1 MNAAKLNLLPSLDAL
16 LRHTNVTKAAEELG
30 ISQSAMSYNLA
41 QLRKL
46 FGDDLF
52 IRTSGGLVATP
63 YARTLTRPLAA
74 VLGDVDK
81 LIKRKPLFNPAEVE
95 RSFRIAAPDATEIL
109 VFPKVLAW
117 LRREAP
123 GVQVILRPL
132 DEVDVLNDIDND
144 RLDMAIGVFT
154 NGQTHHKRKLLHND
168 EYLCLYNKTL
178 LNLPEISLSNYL
190 NTPQLVLTAGRERR
204 DVVGEELA
212 KIGLHRKIAFST
224 PHLLSTPI
232 IVKNTPIIA
241 TVHANPAR
249 YFAEIMDLE
258 VCSPPLPLPL
268 PSVPISLLWHSSNDA
283 DPCHLYMRNL
293 IVQSVTENFNRQG
306 GGIRAKQSDSI

>member
-1 MNAAKLNLLPSLDAL
+1 MSNLNLLPSLDAL

-46 FGDDLF
+46 FDDDLF

-63 YARTLTRPLAA
+63 YARTLMRPLSN
-74 VLGDVDK
+74 VLGDVEK
-81 LIKRKPLFNPAEVE
+81 LIQRKPVFNPAEIE
-95 RSFRIAAPDATEIL
+95 RSFRIAAPDASEIL
-109 VFPKVLAW
+109 LLPTVLSW
-117 LRREAP
+117 LRQEAP
-123 GVQVILRPL
+123 GVQLILRPL

-168 EYLCLYNKTL
+168 EYLCLYNDKL
-178 LNLPEISLSNYL
+178 LTLPEINMTSYL
-190 NTPQLVLTAGRERR
+190 GAPHLVLTLGKERR
-204 DVVGEELA
+204 DVIGEELA
-212 KIGLHRKIAFST
+212 KTGQHRTIAIST

-232 IVKNTPIIA
+232 LVKNTPILA
-241 TVHANPAR
+241 TIHANPAR
-249 YFAEIMDLE
+249 YFAKIMGLKT
-258 VCSPPLPLPL
+258 CPPPLPL

-283 DPCHLYMRNL
+283 DPCHLYVRNL
-293 IVQSVTENFNRQG
+293 IIKSATVNFSRQAG
-306 GGIRAKQSDSI
+306 NIPL